1 MFKVN
6 NRQQNDAIGVI
17 VNIEQVNAGWVGVI
31 YSSKWLKQKLT
42 QLQIAESRCQKMF
55 QKLRKISSN
64 T

>member
-17 VNIEQVNAGWVGVI
+17 VNFEQVNAGWVGVI

-42 QLQIAESRCQKMF
+42 
-55 QKLRKISSN
+55 
-64 T
+64 